1 MLARYTRAGLAA
13 LKPIAVL
20 MAMALPAGFTMAAAP
35 SASQPAASRQLVAA
49 TAAALGGE
57 ARVRA
62 VRNISMQ
69 GFGHYAYQAGGGEI
83 AGSEHAPLKL
93 IAANDLHRVTDL
105 EHGRFQMSERR
116 SYLFPFL
123 AVNAYNFP
131 LWDMR
136 LDGDIAWNA
145 AYTAAFGGP
154 PGPQPPRRIAREITG
169 VDADGVH
176 ARRMW
181 MMNNPVVLVRA
192 AMDAGTTLSAPRREG
207 AYLVVDLTL
216 AQGDHLSAGFAAD
229 HLPAFVR
236 WATPQVDLG
245 QVTYTTWFSGYGSFG
260 GLMMPMGYD
269 TRLDWRDIDY
279 LKVYVDGYD
288 VDGEIADLAA
298 PAAVRDMPEPPS
310 VNVRPVS
317 AEKIADHLWRLTP
330 GGTTVI
336 EFKDH
341 VTLYEMDVDSPQAK
355 AVIEFARKLVP
366 GKPVTQL
373 IVSHQHFDHVAGLR
387 QSVAEGLAVIAHR
400 PNEQVFREMATHPAP
415 EFPDDL
421 ARAPKPLK
429 FIPVDDKLVLSDETM
444 SVWVLWM
451 RNNIHMADG
460 VVAYAPAQKVIME
473 GDVATAAAIWQF
485 WPDSLRDIIDHY
497 GLDVELDSP
506 VHSISPEHPGVLTM
520 AQVDELIK
528 AGTDRARK
536 LCADQLANGTWMAGC
551 PVRSKRY

>member
-1 MLARYTRAGLAA
+1 
-13 LKPIAVL
+13 
-20 MAMALPAGFTMAAAP
+20 
-35 SASQPAASRQLVAA
+35 
-49 TAAALGGE
+49 
-57 ARVRA
+57 VRA

-123 AVNAYNFP
+123 AVNAYNYQ

-145 AYTAAFGGP
+145 VFTGTFGGP
-154 PGPQPPRRIAREITG
+154 PGPQPPRRIARSVNG

-192 AMDAGTTLSAPRREG
+192 AMDAGTTLSAARREG
-207 AYLVVDLTL
+207 AYTVIDLTL
-216 AQGDHLSAGFAAD
+216 AQGDHLAAGFSAN

-245 QVTYTTWFSGYGSFG
+245 QVTYTTWFTGYGEFS
-260 GLMMPMGYD
+260 GLLMPMGYD

-288 VDGEIADLAA
+288 VDGAIADLAA
-298 PAAVRDMPEPPS
+298 PAAVREAPEPPS
-310 VNVRPVS
+310 ENVRPVT

-341 VTLYEMDVDSPQAK
+341 LTLFEMDVDDRQAK
-355 AVIEFARKLVP
+355 AVIAFARQLVP

-400 PNEQVFREMATHPAP
+400 PNEQVFREMAQHPAP

-421 ARAPKPLK
+421 ARSPKSLK
-429 FIPVDDKLVLSDETM
+429 FIAVDDKLVLADDTM

-485 WPDSLRDIIDHY
+485 WPDSLRDIIDYY
-497 GLDVELDSP
+497 GLDVQLDSP

-528 AGTDRARK
+528 SGTDRARK
-536 LCADQLANGTWMAGC
+536 LCAEQLASGTYMAGC